1 MILAS
6 SIFTQ
11 VLNLLDDDDSGRYSE
26 TADLVPA
33 LNLAVD
39 FVVTLF
45 TAAFEQKR
53 IHMESLSELV
63 KTIIL
68 SIAIKTTTVS
78 VDLDS
83 HSVIKRDSIWTIIGV
98 DPQPSVDAG
107 SPIKMTDSSK
117 KWATKLTL
125 AEWNDSQDDPF
136 APGTTQ
142 SIPSDFQRISYVG
155 PGQFFDDAKEH
166 LLLRPKAYFT
176 AGDKVGLW
184 LLVTPTKVT
193 AGASE
198 IAFPRVLENLLVQK
212 TLQYISMQHGA
223 QSALGVATEKE
234 ITQLVNLMNS

>member
-11 VLNLLDDDDSGRYSE
+11 VLNLLDDDGSGRYSE
-26 TADLVPA
+26 TTDLVPA
-33 LNLAVD
+33 LNSAVD

-53 IHMESLSELV
+53 LHMESLSDLV
-63 KTIIL
+63 KTIVV
-68 SIAIKTTTVS
+68 SISIGTTAVS
-78 VDLDS
+78 IDLDS
-83 HSVIKRDSIWTIIGV
+83 HAEVDRDDIWTIMGV

-107 SPIKMTDSSK
+107 SPIKMTDSAK

-142 SIPSDFQRISYVG
+142 SIPIGFQRISYVG
-155 PGQFFDDAKEH
+155 PGQFFDDAKEY
-166 LLLRPKAYFT
+166 LLLRPVTYFA

-184 LLVTPTKVT
+184 ILVNPTKAT
-193 AGASE
+193 TGSSE
-198 IAFPRVLENLLVQK
+198 IQFPRSLENLLVQK

-234 ITQLVNLMNS
+234 ISQLVNLMNS